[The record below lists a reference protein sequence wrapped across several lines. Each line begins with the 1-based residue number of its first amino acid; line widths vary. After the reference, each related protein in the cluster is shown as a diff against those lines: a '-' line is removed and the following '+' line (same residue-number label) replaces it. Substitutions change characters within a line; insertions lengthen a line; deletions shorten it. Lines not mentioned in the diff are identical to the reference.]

1 MIELR
6 DGLIQFEQFPT
17 QLKQRH
23 HLARQTAQRLGL
35 FESKM
40 MRLEI
45 HDTQCS
51 ERITL
56 ACDERHAAI
65 EFEMRLVRD
74 KGELTE
80 TRILPEI
87 WCNDEF
93 RSADGGRAERDFTW
107 TLAEVRR
114 QAIFGL

>member
-17 QLKQRH
+17 QFKQRH
-23 HLARQTAQRLGL
+23 HLALQTAQRLGL

-40 MRLEI
+40 VRLEI
-45 HDTQCS
+45 HDAQCS

-56 ACDERHAAI
+56 ACDKRHAAI
-65 EFEMRLVRD
+65 EFEMRLARD
-74 KGELTE
+74 KGDLTE

-87 WCNDEF
+87 WRNDEF
-93 RSADGGRAERDFTW
+93 RSADGGRHSRSSSIKLT
-107 TLAEVRR
+107 
-114 QAIFGL
+114 